1 MAENEQQMIQRLLA
15 PLASGLDGAMGL
27 LDDAAL
33 LTPPEGCEF
42 VVTMDTLIDGGHF
55 LFDGTPQCAAQV
67 ARKALAV
74 NVSDLAAKA
83 ADPFAYFLSIAL
95 PAGHEAWLEGFV
107 SGLQTAQLDWH
118 LWLAGGDTVATQGRF
133 TITIT
138 AIGTVPNG
146 RMIRRSTARVGDDL
160 YVTGTIG
167 DAVAGLSLLQDSE
180 DRKRSWRKR
189 LGEVSI
195 ARLLE
200 RSRTP
205 TPRVKLIPA
214 LRRYANAALDISDGL
229 ALDASR
235 LASASGLAAE
245 IDGAKLPLS
254 EPIRSLIQS
263 ADLSLA
269 DVVSGGDDYE
279 VLAAVAPQN
288 AHAFEEMA
296 KAAGQSVSKIG
307 RLSQGSGL
315 TFYGVNG
322 ETVALK
328 KLGWDHL
335 SPSSSQAE

>member
-1 MAENEQQMIQRLLA
+1 MAENEQQMIRRLLA
-15 PLASGLDGAMGL
+15 PLASGLHGAMGL

-55 LFDGTPQCAAQV
+55 LFDGTPQSAAKV

-95 PAGHEAWLEGFV
+95 PAGHEVWLDDFV
-107 SGLQTAQLDWH
+107 SGLRSAQLDWN
-118 LWLAGGDTVATQGRF
+118 LRLAGGDTVATQGRL
-133 TITIT
+133 TVTIT
-138 AIGTVPNG
+138 AIGTVPTG
-146 RMIRRSTARVGDDL
+146 QMIHRATARVGDDL
-160 YVTGTIG
+160 FVSGTIG
-167 DAVAGLSLLQDSE
+167 DAVAGLSLLRGSE
-180 DRKRSWRKR
+180 DQRRSWQKR
-189 LGEVSI
+189 LGDAGV
-195 ARLLE
+195 AQLLE

-205 TPRVKLIPA
+205 TPRLKLIPA

-229 ALDASR
+229 ALDTSR

-288 AHAFEEMA
+288 ARAFEEML
-296 KAAGQSVSKIG
+296 KAVGQSVSKIG
-307 RLSQGSGL
+307 TLSKGSGL
-315 TFYGVNG
+315 TLYGAGG
-322 ETVALK
+322 EKVALK
-328 KLGWDHL
+328 NLGWDHL
-335 SPSSSQAE
+335 SPSS